1 VPLAFAARIAFYAVQ
16 RLRANQQVERGLR
29 PGEMPI
35 APSLS
40 LSSALLWAG
49 AALAV
54 IAVVYVLA
62 LIVAQARP
70 NRRLLWDWVGR
81 VILFLGLSAI
91 VARPFT
97 ATFATAYNSVKPW
110 EDETTPLWA
119 YLYIHGTFIFLVVS
133 FLIWQTARWLRA
145 VRVRALEGL
154 AVPVMAV
161 GAGLLAVTLGGIVY
175 GVREA
180 AVAQLVVPLIA
191 WATLLFF
198 LPRQSALLRAIYAL
212 MVLALAISLGVE
224 VVVLDGDIGRQNTV
238 FKFYL
243 QVWFM
248 LSIVGGIS
256 LAWMLRSAWR
266 WHPALR
272 GLWQGGLAVLLAV
285 AALYPILATQAR
297 ALDRFNKDETPLTL
311 DGMEYM
317 KYAVHG
323 ESGVTFRLDGD
334 YEMIRWFQDHVDGTP
349 VVMEAHLFPSEYH
362 WGGRISIYTGL
373 PTMLGWRFHQIQQHS
388 LPDMSLLV
396 QARENNSAAFY
407 SLGGMEGIR
416 AAQRLIDHYDIEYI
430 VVGTLERAFY
440 GDIQR
445 DPATGVPSAGHS
457 EGLAK
462 FDTMV
467 AMGLLTL
474 EYSAD
479 RCLDVSIRDVA
490 DCPIE
495 QRYADKIYR
504 VVPGAA
510 LGEPVAAAQ

>member
-1 VPLAFAARIAFYAVQ
+1 VV
-16 RLRANQQVERGLR
+16 V
-29 PGEMPI
+29 
-35 APSLS
+35 
-40 LSSALLWAG
+40 AL
-49 AALAV
+49 
-54 IAVVYVLA
+54 YVLT
-62 LIVAQARP
+62 LIVAQTRP
-70 NRRLLWDWVGR
+70 NRRLLWDWLGR
-81 VILFLGLSAI
+81 LALFLVLSAV
-91 VARPFT
+91 VAWPFT
-97 ATFATAYNSVKPW
+97 STFATAYNSVKPW

-119 YLYIHGTFIFLVVS
+119 YLYIHGTFIFLVIS
-133 FLIWQTARWLRA
+133 FLVWQTARWLRA

-154 AVPVMAV
+154 AVPVITV
-161 GAGLLAVTLGGIVY
+161 GVGLLAVTLGGIVY

-198 LPRQSALLRAIYAL
+198 LPRQSALLRAVYAL
-212 MVLALAISLGVE
+212 IVLALAISLGVE
-224 VVVLDGDIGRQNTV
+224 LVVLDGDIGRQNTV

-248 LSIVGGIS
+248 LSIVGGVS
-256 LAWMLRSAWR
+256 LAWMLHSTWR

-272 GLWQGGLAVLLAV
+272 GLWQGGLAVLLAI
-285 AALYPILATQAR
+285 AALYPILATRAR

-334 YEMIRWFQDHVDGTP
+334 YDLIRWFQEHVDGTP

-416 AAQRLIDHYDIEYI
+416 AALRLIDHYDIEYI

-445 DPATGVPSAGHS
+445 DLNTGVPSAGHS

-462 FDTMV
+462 FDMMV

-479 RCLDVSIRDVA
+479 RCLDVAIRDVA
-490 DCPIE
+490 DCPVE
-495 QRYADKIYR
+495 QRYADRIYR
-504 VVPGAA
+504 VVPGATS
-510 LGEPVAAAQ
+510 GEPVAAR